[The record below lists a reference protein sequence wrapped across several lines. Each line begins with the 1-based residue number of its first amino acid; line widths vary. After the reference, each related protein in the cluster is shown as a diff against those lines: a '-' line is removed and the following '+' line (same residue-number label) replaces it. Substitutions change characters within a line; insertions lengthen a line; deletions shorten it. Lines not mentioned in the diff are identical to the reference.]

1 MIHLLLIKVLNMS
14 LTASIVILLI
24 LLARLVI
31 RRAPKLFSYL
41 LWMVVLF
48 RLLCPV
54 SLSVDISFFNIIDMP
69 TTHSSNLEFISPNTS
84 FLGTPNTDST
94 LTNVLKTSEEVT
106 LSSYTTLK
114 PELIEVIF
122 SIAPYLWVLGFFIM
136 LIYSVLTLLKLHR
149 KLIGATPL
157 RANIYVADYI
167 TSPFVL
173 GVFHPKI
180 YIPSLLSSKEQEY
193 LLLHEQY
200 HLRRFDHVVKL
211 LFFLALCIHWF
222 NPLVWIAFILLG
234 KDMEMSCDEAVLA
247 RIGDDIRVDYSI
259 SLLNFATGHRIISN
273 TPLAF
278 GEGDTKSRIKNVLS
292 WKKPSVRVTL
302 LAAATC
308 IILIL
313 SFALNPKTG
322 ELFAPEPFGHTYR
335 VADVTYS
342 APQYSFVYTPETA
355 PQYCLT
361 SDYVLMV
368 KNDLLQANDTE
379 DWQQLGSM
387 SEVVLTQKN
396 FDRYILGGTG
406 GWIGNETVEQFRKHN
421 RRAYQLIMK
430 NDPNQVSYYVLLQ
443 KNGNVYLS
451 YGYNFA
457 ADQTKDQSTASIR
470 WIFQMNRIDGISVT
484 VKTNGQETYCE
495 PGWYPTGQF
504 DFNYDALASAVI
516 YEEGSLIISVNEDS
530 DTLIVGED
538 YYNGA
543 GRIEKETYTL
553 NKNENG
559 NFILD
564 IRRRQNIKDEF
575 AVYYIPY
582 DEGLYV
588 FQIMLPTSSD

>member
-1 MIHLLLIKVLNMS
+1 MLHLLLIKVINMS
-14 LTASIVILLI
+14 LTASIVILLV
-24 LLARLVI
+24 LLARYII
-31 RRAPKLFSYL
+31 RRAPKIFSYL

-54 SLSVDISFFNIIDMP
+54 SLSVDLSFFNLIDMP
-69 TTHSSNLEFISPNTS
+69 TTHRSNLEFISPNTR
-84 FLGTPNTDST
+84 FLGTPYTDST

-106 LSSYTTLK
+106 LSNNPTLK
-114 PELIEVIF
+114 PDLIEVFF
-122 SIAPYLWVLGFFIM
+122 SIAPYLWILGFFVM
-136 LIYSVLTLLKLHR
+136 LIYSALSLLKLHH

-173 GVFHPKI
+173 GVFRPKI
-180 YIPSLLSSKEQEY
+180 YIPSFLSSKEQEY

-222 NPLVWIAFILLG
+222 NPMAWIAFILLG

-247 RIGDDIRVDYSI
+247 RIGDDIRVDYST

-302 LAAATC
+302 LAATTS

-335 VADVTYS
+335 VTDVAYS
-342 APQYSFVYTPETA
+342 APQYSFAYTPETA

-361 SDYVLMV
+361 ADYVLMV
-368 KNDLLQANDTE
+368 KNDLLQASDTE
-379 DWQQLGSM
+379 DWKQLGSM
-387 SEVVLTQKN
+387 SEVVLTKKN
-396 FDRYILGGTG
+396 FDRYMLEGTG
-406 GWIGNETVEQFRKHN
+406 GWIGNETVEQFRKNN
-421 RRAYQLIMK
+421 RRAYQLILE

-451 YGYNFA
+451 YGYNFT
-457 ADQTKDQSTASIR
+457 ADQAEDQNTASIR
-470 WIFQMNRIDGISVT
+470 WLFQINRIDGISVM
-484 VKTNGQETYCE
+484 VKTNGLETYCE
-495 PGWYPTGQF
+495 PGWYPEGQF
-504 DFNYDALASAVI
+504 DFNYDALVNAVI
-516 YEEGSLIISVNEDS
+516 YKEGSLVISVDDAS

-538 YYNGA
+538 YYNGT
-543 GRIEKETYTL
+543 GSIEKETYTL
-553 NKNENG
+553 NKNADG
-559 NFILD
+559 NFVLD
-564 IRRRQNIKDEF
+564 ISRRHNIQDEL

-588 FQIMLPTSSD
+588 FEIMLPSSSD